1 VRDRDLEQVDAIEP
15 HTSISSSIVEA
26 WWPRIRGAESA
37 AAPLPLSV
45 SRFTNTTRYANREE
59 GDR

>member
-1 VRDRDLEQVDAIEP
+1 VRDRDLEQVEAIEP

-26 WWPRIRGAESA
+26 WWPRIRGTESA
-37 AAPLPLSV
+37 AAPLPLFGLRS
-45 SRFTNTTRYANREE
+45 TNKTRYANLEE